1 MKFQK
6 ENSFRNT
13 NNNAGEATVNLQEPV
28 RSETVYIDMDRL
40 RPNSKNEYKMS
51 EIEKLSS
58 MIKLAGGIWQN
69 IIVKPAD
76 SHGYYT
82 ITTGERRWRAAQLL
96 RDKGEYPEKLGNT
109 VPCTIKN
116 PDEIDLPIDDDAKE
130 DFSILVTNQYR
141 TKTDSELFM
150 EMRKWKN
157 IISKLRKAGVKYLP
171 SGYDDE
177 GEPVQIQGNPTRT
190 LIADQLGV
198 STGQVS
204 RMEQVDKYANEELLD
219 LFLKDELNLSA
230 TEKVSKLSSDDQET
244 VVEHIKHNP
253 ETSVDDAIRKT
264 TQKERI
270 KVKSSDLESQ
280 VQSILS
286 LFTDGEK
293 ELTLIEYQKYE
304 KAMRQLRKIFSR

>member
-6 ENSFRNT
+6 ENSFRET
-13 NNNAGEATVNLQEPV
+13 NAGETSVNLQEPV
-28 RSETVYIDMDRL
+28 RKDTVYIDMDRL
-40 RPNSKNEYKMS
+40 RPNTKNEYKMS

-69 IIVKPAD
+69 LIVKPAD
-76 SHGYYT
+76 DQGYYT

-96 RDKGEYPEKLGNT
+96 RDKGEYPEELGNK
-109 VPCTIKN
+109 VPCTVKN
-116 PDEIDLPIDDDAKE
+116 PEEIDLPLDDDAKE

-171 SGYDDE
+171 SGYDDD
-177 GEPVQIQGNPTRT
+177 GEPVQIQGNSTRT

-198 STGQVS
+198 STGQIS
-204 RMEQVDKYANEELLD
+204 KMEQVDKYANEKLLD
-219 LFLKDELNLSA
+219 LFLKDELNLAS

-244 VVEHIKHNP
+244 VVEQIKNNP
-253 ETSVDDAIRKT
+253 ETTVDEAIMET
-264 TQKERI
+264 TKKEKI
-270 KVKSSDLESQ
+270 KVKRSDLESQ
-280 VQSILS
+280 VQSIFS

-293 ELTLIEYQKYE
+293 ELTLTEYQKYE
-304 KAMRQLRKIFSR
+304 KAMRQLRRIFSR